1 MRGARGVWQF
11 MPETAK
17 GMGLEVKQYDERY
30 RKNQRK
36 AACDFILK
44 AKSKIRF
51 WTLAA
56 ASYNRG
62 VAGVRRLME
71 FQKET
76 NYYDLYMNE
85 ETSRYV

>member
-1 MRGARGVWQF
+1 
-11 MPETAK
+11 
-17 GMGLEVKQYDERY
+17 MGLEVNSNIDERY
-30 RKNQRK
+30 NLEKSTQ

-44 AKSKIRF
+44 AKAKFGS

-71 FQKET
+71 FQRKLIT
-76 NYYDLYMNE
+76 MIY
-85 ETSRYV
+85 T

>member
-1 MRGARGVWQF
+1 LAIYAK
-11 MPETAK
+11 TAK
-17 GMGLEVKQYDERY
+17 GMGLEVNNNIDERY
-30 RKNQRK
+30 NLEKTQ

-44 AKSKIRF
+44 AKAKFGS

-71 FQKET
+71 FQRKLIT
-76 NYYDLYMNE
+76 MIY
-85 ETSRYV
+85 T